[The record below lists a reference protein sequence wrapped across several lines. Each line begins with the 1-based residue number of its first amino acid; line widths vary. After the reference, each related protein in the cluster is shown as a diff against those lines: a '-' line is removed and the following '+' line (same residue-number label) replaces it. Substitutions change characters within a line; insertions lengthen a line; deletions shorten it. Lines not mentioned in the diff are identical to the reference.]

1 MPFNGGGGGSLPAHE
16 HTNIANDGGPLDF
29 NNTTVG
35 SMNAGDLTYSDGA
48 ALQQLAIAAPDDQLR
63 VSAGNIPEWFTPVA
77 VAGVWTK
84 LADVTLGAVGDID
97 SGTFAAYDF
106 LMIFFSGNINT
117 TGWSCSFKFNNTGIS
132 SGLYYDTNISTVAG
146 AGAAPTVYA
155 TSGAGAFNWDFV
167 GAGGSTDWQTANVV
181 ISNNATQRKL
191 ATWNTVQSRGGAIP
205 IMNNGAGFYNNTAT
219 PITSVQMCSE
229 NGTQSPTRQ
238 FGIGSQMIVLGL
250 T

>member
-1 MPFNGGGGGSLPAHE
+1 MGFGGGGGSQL
-16 HTNIANDGGPLDF
+16 TNHVHNSVPLQGGPLDF
-29 NNTTVG
+29 ANDTIA
-35 SMNAGDLTYSDGA
+35 SLNAGSTTFSDGA
-48 ALQQLAIAAPDDQLR
+48 ALQELVIGNPADTL
-63 VSAGNIPEWFTPVA
+63 VVNGAGTAPEWGA
-77 VAGVWTK
+77 AAGSTWTK

-97 SGTFAAYDF
+97 SGTFAAMDF
-106 LMIFFSGNINT
+106 LMIFFSGNINSS
-117 TGWSCSFKFNNTGIS
+117 GWSCSFKFNNTAIS

-167 GAGGSTDWQTANVV
+167 GAGGSVDWQTANVV

-219 PITSVQMCSE
+219 QITSVQMCSE

>member
-48 ALQQLAIAAPDDQLR
+48 ALQQLAIAAPNDQLR

-77 VAGVWTK
+77 AAGVWTK
-84 LADVTLGAVGDID
+84 LADVTLGAVGDLD
-97 SGTFAAYDF
+97 SGVFAAYDF
-106 LMIFFSGNINT
+106 LRIFFSGNINT
-117 TGWSCSFKFNNTGIS
+117 TGWSCGMKFNNTAIS
-132 SGLYYDTNISTVAG
+132 SGLYYDSIVSTVGGSPAL
-146 AGAAPTVYA
+146 VYTA
-155 TSGAGAFNWDFV
+155 SAAGAFNWDFV
-167 GAGGSTDWQTANVV
+167 GPGGSTDWQTASVTV
-181 ISNNATQRKL
+181 SNNATQRKL
-191 ATWNTVQSRGGAIP
+191 ATWNTVQSRGGAVP
-205 IMNNGAGFYNNTAT
+205 ESNNGAGFYNNTAT
-219 PITSVQMCSE
+219 PITSVQMCSD